1 MAPVTAVDGVC
12 CFCKT
17 SLSLTRPASQNKA
30 KHLLGCCSDFQ
41 PGLALQAHWAWQSL
55 PWQNVVSHG
64 LQVVPSIATMPPWG
78 VWLIC
83 HPMDV
88 AQEAHFSN
96 RDTLDSCQDGKPIRD
111 VSTQSAKAP
120 QSRGFLF
127 SAPRFSHGLSA
138 LAHLQQWRSVALCRL
153 GLCLQL
159 GKPVQCVI
167 PQGLGFG
174 SEVAY
179 MADCADRFCAVDG
192 ARLIGCTAVS
202 GHKGIARSRR
212 CP

>member
-41 PGLALQAHWAWQSL
+41 LSLALQAHWAWQSL

-127 SAPRFSHGLSA
+127 SGPRFS
-138 LAHLQQWRSVALCRL
+138 
-153 GLCLQL
+153 
-159 GKPVQCVI
+159 
-167 PQGLGFG
+167 
-174 SEVAY
+174 
-179 MADCADRFCAVDG
+179 
-192 ARLIGCTAVS
+192 ARLIGARAPATVAERCFMLAWLVPATRQTSSAFHPTRLGLWGESSPYGRLRRSVL
-202 GHKGIARSRR
+202 RSRWCALDR
-212 CP
+212 GHGCKRP